1 MFRSGYAGRTF
12 GVLGLGALGLA
23 LATGP
28 ALAEPFTLFGYGLSI
43 TVQGATA
50 SAYQGSKHYSGF
62 PSVSVN
68 PVRPADYDAF
78 GAPDDSASIAVL
90 DTTKLQIGPALSF
103 IPDRG
108 NSHAL
113 RGMRKIGA
121 AGEAGGFVNWWP
133 EPWLR
138 VRVEAL
144 KGVFSEDGLLV
155 NTASD
160 LVTHKGPFTLSA
172 GPRFAWS
179 DSRYNGT
186 YFGVTQAEAPAS
198 RFHSPY
204 TPGAGPLS
212 AGLEGAVEYKWR
224 GHWRFDLSANYDR
237 LLGPPAQSPIVR
249 VTGSPNQY
257 SVAGG
262 VRFMLGR

>member
-1 MFRSGYAGRTF
+1 MFKSTA
-12 GVLGLGALGLA
+12 VSLGAAILA
-23 LATGP
+23 LAAGP
-28 ALAEPFTLFGYGLSI
+28 ALAEPITVFGYALSI

-62 PSVSVN
+62 PSVSVM

-78 GAPDDSASIAVL
+78 GAPDDSPGIALL
-90 DTTKLQIGPALSF
+90 DLTNVSAGPIVSF

-108 NSHAL
+108 DSHAL

-121 AGEAGGFVNWWP
+121 AGEAGGYVAWWP
-133 EPWLR
+133 KPWMR

-144 KGVFSEDGLLV
+144 KGVFSEDGLLI

-160 LVTHKGPFTLSA
+160 LVTHKGPFTLST
-172 GPRFAWS
+172 GPRFSWS
-179 DSRYNGT
+179 DGRYNGT
-186 YFGVTQAEAPAS
+186 YFGVTQAEATTAHN
-198 RFHSPY
+198 FHSAY
-204 TPGAGPLS
+204 NPGAGPLE
-212 AGLEGAVEYKWR
+212 AGLEAAMEYKWR

-237 LLGPPAQSPIVR
+237 LLGPAGDSPLVR

-257 SVAGG
+257 SIAGG

>member
-1 MFRSGYAGRTF
+1 MVRSGCARRAVAVCL
-12 GVLGLGALGLA
+12 GVLGLSLA
-23 LATGP
+23 AAP
-28 ALAEPFTLFGYGLSI
+28 ALAEPITLFGYGLSI
-43 TVQGATA
+43 TVQGVTA

-62 PSVSVN
+62 PSVSIN

-78 GAPDDSASIAVL
+78 GAPDDSASIALL
-90 DTTKLQIGPALSF
+90 DTTTLQMGPAVSF

-108 NSHAL
+108 DSHAL

-133 EPWLR
+133 KPWMR

-144 KGVFSEDGLLV
+144 KGLFSEDGLLV

-172 GPRFAWS
+172 GPRFSWA

-186 YFGVTQAEAPAS
+186 YFGVTRAEAATS
-198 RFHSPY
+198 RFRSAY
-204 TPGAGPLS
+204 TPGSGALG
-212 AGLEGAVEYKWR
+212 AGLEAALEYKWR
-224 GHWRFDLSANYDR
+224 GRWRFDLSANYDR
-237 LLGPPAQSPIVR
+237 LIGPAADSPIVR